1 MRLNLWPGALL
12 ALAASIVEAQTYDC
26 IVVGSGPGG
35 LVAAEYM
42 SRDPSVSVLILEAGL
57 KSLAATGGTDGPS
70 YAQGSGLTR
79 FDIPGEFD
87 STIYNSANEQYRVD
101 WISDAYMW
109 LGKLVGGC
117 SSINAALYFRPPDAY
132 VTQMQWPF
140 SAAQMVSKMDENEQ
154 LHGHTDKPS
163 TNGVWYTQEGY
174 SIVSTALLAQGYA
187 ERTINDATAR
197 NSKSKTFGHAPF
209 TFKNGKRDTPAAAF
223 WGAMSSRSN
232 VKLLTGAKV
241 DYLLRAAGGKATGV
255 IYNGGTQVLL
265 SSRGTVLMAAGAL
278 GTPKVLIQSG
288 VGPTS
293 QLNLLNGRN
302 GFAGVS
308 QAAGW
313 VTNANVGRNLFDT
326 NVVFASFSHPQMSSF
341 QYKNRPSWA
350 TDMYMSS
357 FTGPWTSSGPTLISY
372 ENYDVQG
379 RAYQFQSTAL
389 TTGFDAFYNRGDAF
403 TLSLYVNNPEGRAA
417 SGFDSNGNWKAFN
430 EGNAYFGTSRDL
442 AAMQSYAQNVVKA
455 MVAQGATFLS
465 ASGSDD
471 TTVANWVASYGAR
484 ITHHFGGSCYASSNT
499 ADGNRCADEKLRV
512 IGMTNVFVA
521 DASAMRDGTV
531 GPYGF
536 TMYIGR
542 EAADQAKSYIAAN
555 GNSGG
560 GGGSSNSTCS
570 SFENGVDYMNND
582 VSNSPSSAADGCC
595 AICSATSGCK
605 AFTWTNY
612 NGGTCWLKSGKGSTQ
627 SKSGAISAVLQTSST
642 SGCSSVEDNTDYT
655 GADVGNKPSS
665 SVDGCC
671 SICTS
676 TSGCGAYTWTNDN
689 GGTCWLKSSK
699 GSGVTKSGAT
709 SAVVSGSSGGG
720 GGSGGGGSTSS
731 CTTIEEGV
739 DYTGND
745 VGSALSGTAEGCCA
759 ICQAKTGCKAYTW
772 TNYNSGTCWLKSG
785 KSGTTSNSGARSAQV
800 SSSSS
805 PTCTLVN
812 DVDYK
817 GNDLS
822 STPSAPSGTG
832 AGCCDICRATSGC
845 KAFTWTS
852 QSGGTCWLKSAQ
864 GTGSPLTGAVSGA
877 I

>member
-1 MRLNLWPGALL
+1 MRVRSFNLWAGALL
-12 ALAASIVEAQTYDC
+12 AVAVQLVEAQTYDA

-35 LVAAEYM
+35 LVAAEYL
-42 SRDPSVSVLILEAGL
+42 SRDPTVSVLILEAGP
-57 KSLAATGGTDGPS
+57 KYLAATGGTDSPS
-70 YAQGSGLTR
+70 YAQGSSLTK

-87 STIYNSANEQYRVD
+87 NTIYNSANEQYRVD
-101 WISDAYMW
+101 WITDAYMW

-132 VTQMQWPF
+132 VTQTQWPF
-140 SAAQMVSKMDENEQ
+140 SAAQMVAKMDENEQ
-154 LHGHTDKPS
+154 IHGYTDKPS

-174 SIVSTALLAQGYA
+174 NIVSKALLAKGYA
-187 ERTINDATAR
+187 ERTINDAAAR

-223 WGAMSSRSN
+223 WGVMSSRSN

-255 IYNGGTQVLL
+255 VYNGGTQALL

-278 GTPKVLIQSG
+278 STPKVLIQSG

-341 QYKNRPSWA
+341 QFKNRPSSA
-350 TDMYMSS
+350 TDQYMSG
-357 FTGPWTSSGPTLISY
+357 FAGPWTRSGPTLISY
-372 ENYDVQG
+372 ENYNFQG
-379 RAYQFQSTAL
+379 RACEFQSTAL
-389 TTGFDAFYNRGDAF
+389 TTGFGDFYNRGDAF

-430 EGNAYFGTSRDL
+430 EGNAYFGDL

-471 TTVANWVASYGAR
+471 TTVANWVASYGGR
-484 ITHHFGGSCYASSNT
+484 ITHHFGGSCYASSDT
-499 ADGNRCADEKLRV
+499 ADANRCADEKLRV
-512 IGMTNVFVA
+512 IGMNNVFVA
-521 DASAMRDGTV
+521 DASAMREGTV

-536 TMYIGR
+536 IMYIGR
-542 EAADQAKSYIAAN
+542 EAADQANSYIAAN
-555 GNSGG
+555 GNGG
-560 GGGSSNSTCS
+560 GGGGSNSTCS
-570 SFENGVDYMNND
+570 SFETGVDYLSND
-582 VSNSPSSAADGCC
+582 LSSSLSSAATGCC
-595 AICSATSGCK
+595 AICSATSNCK
-605 AFTWTNY
+605 AFTWTDQS
-612 NGGTCWLKSGKGSTQ
+612 GGTCWLKSGKGSTQ

-642 SGCSSVEDNTDYT
+642 SSCSTIEDNTDYT
-655 GADVGNKPSS
+655 GADVGNKPSA

-671 SICTS
+671 SICTA
-676 TSGCGAYTWTNDN
+676 TTGCGAYTWTNYN

-699 GSGVTKSGAT
+699 GSGNTKSGAK
-709 SAVVSGSSGGG
+709 SAVVSATNGGG
-720 GGSGGGGSTSS
+720 GGGGGGSTSS
-731 CTTIEEGV
+731 CSAIEEGV

-745 VGSALSGTAEGCCA
+745 VGNALSGTAEGCCA

-785 KSGTTSNSGARSAQV
+785 KSGTSSTSGARSAQV
-800 SSSSS
+800 SSSSTS
-805 PTCTLVN
+805 TTCTLVN

-822 STPSAPSGTG
+822 STPSAPSGIAAIFAVQRQG
-832 AGCCDICRATSGC
+832 ARLSRGLLRAEELAGSSPRKGP
-845 KAFTWTS
+845 ARPS
-852 QSGGTCWLKSAQ
+852 LVLYADWLKM
-864 GTGSPLTGAVSGA
+864 
-877 I
+877 

>member
-1 MRLNLWPGALL
+1 MRLQSFNLWVGALL
-12 ALAASIVEAQTYDC
+12 ASVAHIAEAQTYDA

-35 LVAAEYM
+35 LVAAQYL
-42 SRDPSVSVLILEAGL
+42 SRDPTVSVLILEAGP
-57 KSLAATGGTDGPS
+57 KSLAATGGTDSPS
-70 YAQGSGLTR
+70 YAQSSGLTK

-87 STIYNSANEQYRVD
+87 NTIYNSANEQYRVD

-132 VTQMQWPF
+132 VTQTQWPF
-140 SAAQMVSKMDENEQ
+140 SAAQMVAKMDENENI
-154 LHGHTDKPS
+154 HAHTDKPS
-163 TNGVWYTQEGY
+163 SDGLWYTQEGY
-174 SIVSTALLAQGYA
+174 SIVSKALLAKGYA
-187 ERTINDATAR
+187 ERTINDAASR

-223 WGAMSSRSN
+223 WGMMSSRSN
-232 VKLLTGAKV
+232 VRLLTGAKV
-241 DYLLRAAGGKATGV
+241 DYLIRAAGGKATGV
-255 IYNGGTQVLL
+255 VYNGGTQALL

-278 GTPKVLIQSG
+278 STPKVLIQSG
-288 VGPTS
+288 IGPNS
-293 QLNLLNGRN
+293 QLSLLNGRN
-302 GFAGVS
+302 DFAGVS

-313 VTNANVGRNLFDT
+313 VVNPNVGRNLFDT
-326 NVVFASFSHPQMSSF
+326 NVVFACFSHPQMSSF
-341 QYKNRPSWA
+341 QYKNRPAWA
-350 TDMYMSS
+350 TNEYLNQG
-357 FTGPWTSSGPTLISY
+357 FIGPWTSSGPTLISY

-379 RAYQFQSTAL
+379 RAYEFQSTAL
-389 TTGFDAFYNRGDAF
+389 TTGFGDFYNRGDAF
-403 TLSLYVNNPEGRAA
+403 TLSLYVNNPEGRAT

-471 TTVANWVASYGAR
+471 TTVANWVAAYGAR
-484 ITHHFGGSCYASSNT
+484 ITHHFGGSCYASSNA
-499 ADGNRCADEKLRV
+499 ADTNRCADEKLRV

-536 TMYIGR
+536 IMYIGR
-542 EAADQAKSYIAAN
+542 EAADQAKSYITAN
-555 GNSGG
+555 DGGNG
-560 GGGSSNSTCS
+560 GGGSSNSTCPT
-570 SFENGVDYMNND
+570 FENGVDYQNND
-582 VSNSPSSAADGCC
+582 LSNTPSSAADGCC

-605 AFTWTNY
+605 AFTWTNF
-612 NGGTCWLKSGKGSTQ
+612 NGGTCWLKTGKGSTQ

-642 SGCSSVEDNTDYT
+642 SSCSAVEDNTDYT
-655 GADVGNKPSS
+655 GSDVGNKPSA

-671 SICTS
+671 SICTA
-676 TSGCGAYTWTNDN
+676 TAGCGAYTWTNYN

-699 GSGVTKSGAT
+699 GSGVTKSGAK
-709 SAVVSGSSGGG
+709 SAVVGGT
-720 GGSGGGGSTSS
+720 SGGGSTSF

-759 ICQAKTGCKAYTW
+759 ICHAKTGCNAYTW
-772 TNYNSGTCWLKSG
+772 TNYSSGTCWLKSG
-785 KSGTTSNSGARSAQV
+785 KSGTSTKSGARSAQI
-800 SSSSS
+800 SSSTSA
-805 PTCTLVN
+805 TCSLTN
-812 DVDYK
+812 AVDFK

-822 STPSAPSGTG
+822 STPSAPSANG
-832 AGCCDICRATSGC
+832 AGCCDICRATTGC

-864 GTGSPLTGAVSGA
+864 GTSSPLTGAISGV